1 MENASKALII
11 AGAILLAILII
22 GLGIFI
28 YRQAANTVSDTGMDQ
43 LTIQQFNA
51 QFENYLGK
59 EITGTAAK
67 SLYDTILNN
76 NNTAETD
83 ATKVELR
90 IDGTEVTS
98 KSVITAT
105 SKYYAY
111 EQTTAN
117 AEPAAGEYSRENG
130 RIKIINLKTKKKV

>member
-43 LTIQQFNA
+43 LAIQQFNA
-51 QFENYLGK
+51 QFENFLDK

-98 KSVITAT
+98 KSAITAR
-105 SKYYAY
+105 K
-111 EQTTAN
+111 N
-117 AEPAAGEYSRENG
+117 IR
-130 RIKIINLKTKKKV
+130 R